1 MNGCLKRIGQGVGV
15 LALLALVVV
24 VVAVATAPGDG
35 APATVTPTATS
46 APLPTVTPG
55 PTPTATIAWYAG
67 GTLHNAT
74 VGEWR
79 AADERNKLAT
89 AADWAARGWD
99 SVANLE
105 QNARDI
111 VTCVDEAAPTF
122 KDTESAAN
130 LAAACVIF
138 MKGQ

>member
-1 MNGCLKRIGQGVGV
+1 M
-15 LALLALVVV
+15 
-24 VVAVATAPGDG
+24 VVAVATAPGGG
-35 APATVTPTATS
+35 APPTAEPTITATS
-46 APLPTVTPG
+46 AQLHTVTPG
-55 PTPTATIAWYAG
+55 PTPTPTLAWYAG
-67 GTLHNAT
+67 GTLHSAT

-89 AADWAARGWD
+89 AADWAAQGWD

-122 KDTESAAN
+122 KDKESAAN
-130 LAAACVIF
+130 LATACVIF